1 MLKINENHVP
11 SCLIKKKRINIIL
24 DNTRIHTAKMV
35 QKVAEISNINLIYL
49 KQYCPDLSPIE
60 NV

>member
-1 MLKINENHVP
+1 M
-11 SCLIKKKRINIIL
+11 KKKRINIIL